1 MIAFLLRGDALGF
14 AARAL
19 YTIRPPEFSQ
29 VVPAGVFALK
39 VLGKFYQIH
48 LVGVSHFMPRRKQ
61 KLTELTDKKVLR
73 KLFPKEIVAEVEKTI
88 SKEDKPRKKKK

>member
-1 MIAFLLRGDALGF
+1 
-14 AARAL
+14 
-19 YTIRPPEFSQ
+19 
-29 VVPAGVFALK
+29 
-39 VLGKFYQIH
+39 
-48 LVGVSHFMPRRKQ
+48 MPRRKQ